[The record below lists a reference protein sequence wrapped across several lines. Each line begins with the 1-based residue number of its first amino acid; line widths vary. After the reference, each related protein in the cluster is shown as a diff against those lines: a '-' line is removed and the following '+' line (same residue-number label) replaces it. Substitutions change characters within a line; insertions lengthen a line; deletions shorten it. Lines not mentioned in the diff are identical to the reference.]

1 VNHIHPDLYPFQKE
15 GALWLCEQQNAIL
28 ADEMGLGKTPE
39 AIAGADLIG
48 AKRVL
53 TICPGIARA
62 NWEREWHKWQMIPRS
77 TCLIKSHKD
86 RPTADVVISSYT
98 ALQSRP
104 VLEALLSVEWDL
116 IVADEGHLLKN
127 KDALTT
133 QICYGGAI
141 DGRKGLAS
149 KTKRFWLLSG
159 TPIPNGPHEMWTHAR
174 ALFPKAV
181 EGYEGY
187 NSWVDRFCYWKE
199 DRGVQKVMSAIN
211 VPDFVERMRPY
222 IKRRVVADVLPDLPP
237 LRFGHII
244 VAPAQVP
251 PMPDQAAEA
260 DAIIRSAMASR
271 KDRSKEISEE
281 DMLALSTTQQMHI
294 ASLLRWTGVA
304 KAPAVADAIRTE
316 MENGLKKVVIFARH
330 TEVFE
335 ILEKR
340 IPGFVSITGKTPERK
355 RQGIIDAFQGRVA
368 DNNPPALGCHI
379 DIAST
384 ALTLTAADNV
394 VFAETGWVPKD
405 ILQAAKR
412 CHRIGQDRPVLARIF
427 SLKDS
432 LDEAV
437 SDTIVRKYKSVSR
450 IETQFTG

>member
-1 VNHIHPDLYPFQKE
+1 
-15 GALWLCEQQNAIL
+15 
-28 ADEMGLGKTPE
+28 MGLGKTCQ

-48 AKRVL
+48 AKKIL
-53 TICPGIARA
+53 TICPGIARE
-62 NWEREWHKWQMIPRS
+62 NWEREWHHWGLLPRS
-77 TCLIKSHKD
+77 TCLIKKSKD
-86 RPTADVVISSYT
+86 RPTADVAVSSYT

-104 VLEALLSVEWDL
+104 VLEALLSQEWDL

-149 KTKRFWLLSG
+149 RAKRFWVLSG

-174 ALFPKAV
+174 ALFPDSV
-181 EGYEGY
+181 RGYESY

-199 DRGVQKVMSAIN
+199 DRGVQKVLSAIN
-211 VPDFVERMRPY
+211 VDEFVERLRHH
-222 IKRRVVADVLPDLPP
+222 IKRRMVADVLPDLPP
-237 LRFGHII
+237 LRFGHVV
-244 VAPAQVP
+244 VAPSQVP
-251 PMPDQAAEA
+251 PMPEQAAEA
-260 DAIIRSAMASR
+260 DAVLRAALAGMKSGGDLSEADLAAMKAAN
-271 KDRSKEISEE
+271 E
-281 DMLALSTTQQMHI
+281 MHV
-294 ASLLRWTGVA
+294 ASLLRWTGIA
-304 KAPAVADAIRTE
+304 KAPAVADAIRTD

-330 TEVFE
+330 AEVFE

-340 IPGFVSITGKTPERK
+340 IPGFVSITGKTPEGK
-355 RQGIIDAFQGRVA
+355 RQPIIDAFQGRVA
-368 DNNPPALGCHI
+368 NKDIPALGCHI

-394 VFAETGWVPKD
+394 VFVETGWVPKD

-412 CHRIGQDRPVLARIF
+412 CHRIGQTKPVLARVF
-427 SLKDS
+427 SLKNS

-450 IETQFTG
+450 IESQFTG